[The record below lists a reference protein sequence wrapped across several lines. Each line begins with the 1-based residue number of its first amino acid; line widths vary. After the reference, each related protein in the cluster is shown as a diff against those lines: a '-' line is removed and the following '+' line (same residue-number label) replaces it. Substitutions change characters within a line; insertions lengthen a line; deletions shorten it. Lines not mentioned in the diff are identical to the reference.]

1 MQRKKLIA
9 TLMAVMMFVLPITS
23 LAYTNQQ
30 YGWSSPSIP
39 IVISTSSSYKDLVK
53 KSMTAW
59 NNSISE
65 VNIYEK
71 KKATNTVL
79 SGSYTDTW
87 VGAYSYY
94 LRSGK
99 TYKFNIYLNDRL
111 LSSKSNNYKQS
122 TIVHEFGHAL
132 SLADNPPEKQSIM
145 RYDRNRDVMTTPQQD
160 DINGVKKYYGLK

>member
-1 MQRKKLIA
+1 MKIKKVMGALV
-9 TLMAVMMFVLPITS
+9 LMMFMFPIIS
-23 LAYTNQQ
+23 LSYTNQN

-39 IVISTSSSYKDLVK
+39 IVINTSRSYKDLVK
-53 KSMTAW
+53 KSIATW
-59 NNSISE
+59 NNSIKE

-79 SGSYTDTW
+79 SGSYADTW
-87 VGAYSYY
+87 IGAYSYY

-111 LSSKSNNYKQS
+111 LSSKSSNYKQS

>member
-1 MQRKKLIA
+1 MKIKKVIA
-9 TLMAVMMFVLPITS
+9 ILVLMIFIFPIVS
-23 LAYTNQQ
+23 LSYTNQN

-39 IVISTSSSYKDLVK
+39 IAIKTSDSYKDLVK

-59 NNSISE
+59 NNSIKE

-71 KKATNTVL
+71 KKAINTVY
-79 SGSYTDTW
+79 SGTYADTW
-87 VGAYSYY
+87 SGYYSYY
-94 LRSGK
+94 LKKGK

-111 LSSKSNNYKQS
+111 LSKKSNNYKQS

-132 SLADNPPEKQSIM
+132 SLGDNPPEKQSIM
-145 RYDRNRDVMTTPQQD
+145 RYDRNRDVMTTPQKD

>member
-1 MQRKKLIA
+1 MKIKKAIV
-9 TLMAVMMFVLPITS
+9 TLVLVMFIFPIVS
-23 LAYTNQQ
+23 LSYTNQN

-39 IVISTSSSYKDLVK
+39 IVINTSSSYKDLVK

-59 NNSISE
+59 NNSIKE

-87 VGAYSYY
+87 VGAYSYH

>member
-1 MQRKKLIA
+1 MKIKKVIA
-9 TLMAVMMFVLPITS
+9 TLVLIMLIFPIVS
-23 LAYTNQQ
+23 LSYTNQN

-53 KSMTAW
+53 KSMTTW

-71 KKATNTVL
+71 KKATNTVY
-79 SGSYTDTW
+79 SGTYADTW
-87 VGAYSYY
+87 LGAYSYY
-94 LRSGK
+94 LKKGK